1 MIGNDQIAVLSTRDR
16 SKEISFDD
24 LEYEVRFQ
32 FHPEVTVQILD
43 NDMVKIN
50 SKFAGVWILEAL
62 NLTPSIQPSYY
73 FCEGHSSPIPT
84 QQVVFLTKFNDFLKQ
99 VRWSFVKSYDIET

>member
-1 MIGNDQIAVLSTRDR
+1 MLSTRDR
-16 SKEISFDD
+16 SKEISFDN

-50 SKFAGVWILEAL
+50 SKFAGVWILKAL